1 MVDIRKPLNV
11 FAQGVVVGQI
21 AEIAAAGPASQTV
34 MLITSSSDTILPTYP
49 LKLITGAG
57 NVPQVELAVP
67 GTDPIYGLAIFNP
80 KLSSWTAE
88 DVFQVTT
95 KFTVIYLKSDEVL
108 ARGAKVGMA
117 TTAPYE
123 LIAATSANYIGQ
135 LLDDVVVDGIAR
147 VELAVPLTVA
157 P

>member
-1 MVDIRKPLNV
+1 MTDIRKPLNQ
-11 FAQGVVVGQI
+11 FELGVVVGQLAMI
-21 AEIAAAGPASQTV
+21 GAAGPASMSVQ
-34 MLITSSSDTILPTYP
+34 LISTSVATLAPTYP
-49 LKLITGAG
+49 IKLITGAG
-57 NVPQVELAVP
+57 KIPQVELAVP
-67 GTDPIYGLAIFNP
+67 GTDPIYGLTLFDP
-80 KLSSWTAE
+80 KQSTWTAE
-88 DVFQVTT
+88 DILQVTT
-95 KFTVIYLKSDEVL
+95 EAAVIHLKSDEIL

-147 VELAVPLTVA
+147 VQLAIPLTVA